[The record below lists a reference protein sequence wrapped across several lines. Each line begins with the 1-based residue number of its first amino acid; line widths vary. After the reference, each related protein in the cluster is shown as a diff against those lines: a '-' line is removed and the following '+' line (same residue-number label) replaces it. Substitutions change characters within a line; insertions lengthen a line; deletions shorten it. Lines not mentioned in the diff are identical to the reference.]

1 MGSKIR
7 DREERSSSRELV
19 VVGICCGDGERGE
32 AKADLLEKVSLLVVA
47 E

>member
-19 VVGICCGDGERGE
+19 VVGICCGEGERGGKE
-32 AKADLLEKVSLLVVA
+32 GLLEKVSLLVVG

>member
-7 DREERSSSRELV
+7 DREERSSSRELGE
-19 VVGICCGDGERGE
+19 VGICCGEGERG
-32 AKADLLEKVSLLVVA
+32 KADLLVKVSFVVVG

>member
-7 DREERSSSRELV
+7 EDREERSSSR
-19 VVGICCGDGERGE
+19 VGMER
-32 AKADLLEKVSLLVVA
+32 AKADLLEKVSFVVVA

>member
-7 DREERSSSRELV
+7 EDREERSSSRELV
-19 VVGICCGDGERGE
+19 MVGICCGEGER
-32 AKADLLEKVSLLVVA
+32 AKADLLEKVSFVVVVA